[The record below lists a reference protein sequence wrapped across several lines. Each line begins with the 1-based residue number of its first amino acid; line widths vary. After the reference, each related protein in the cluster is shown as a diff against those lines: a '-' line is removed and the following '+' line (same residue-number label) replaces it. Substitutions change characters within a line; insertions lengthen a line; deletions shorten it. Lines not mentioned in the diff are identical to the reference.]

1 MVVEDVI
8 VLAESIGWKL
18 EERHEASTLTTYL
31 DFSRQRETEKEWIVI
46 RVGDH
51 KHFYPSWV
59 TMYSVSPG
67 DLWFEELPDILQRPF
82 GNVGDIL

>member
-8 VLAESIGWKL
+8 SLAEGMGWKL

-31 DFSRQRETEKEWIVI
+31 DFSRQEDKQKEWIVI

-51 KHFYPSWV
+51 KSFYPSWV
-59 TMYSVSPG
+59 RMYSVAPG
-67 DLWFEELPDILQRPF
+67 DLWFEELPEILQGSF